1 MLDLIRESANSGK
14 LVIWEE
20 CARDGAQAKTLM
32 NAQQRIDI
40 VRAHAALY
48 GQDAARHL
56 IFATGF
62 PAIAPEEVEIMRQVV
77 AEVDTCYLASHGR
90 MIKDDVDLGI
100 DIMKKAK
107 YGRVSYFFPASERMC
122 QVLVHKPPREVLK
135 QGIEMARYALD
146 KANGIPIDV
155 ALIDVARADPN
166 YVAEII
172 LALSEEGIAV
182 VKLCDSVGE
191 FYPFQADK
199 FFQTVMRQVGMA
211 KMAYKPVVGAH
222 LHNDLGFAFI
232 NNLEAVKNGV
242 RIVASSWL
250 GLGERN
256 GLPNTE
262 QVTFALTYQPERQ
275 MEKLGYTADFWYTP
289 PNLRGIVPIA
299 QKVSEYTG
307 MLIRV
312 TDAIVGTGVNSI
324 STGTPFTD
332 PNTFQP
338 FDAEEVLGV
347 SRRIVVT
354 QLASARVV
362 QAIAEELGYELTKE
376 QANVAAGWVK
386 KKAYERGEAVVP
398 GPEFSSFLHGLLS
411 SGTNGHN
418 QVAVFAEH

>member
-1 MLDLIRESANSGK
+1 MLDLIRESALSGH

-20 CARDGAQAKTLM
+20 SARDGAQAKTLM
-32 NAQQRIDI
+32 NAHQRIEI
-40 VRAHAALY
+40 ARAHSALY
-48 GQDAARHL
+48 GKDAARHL

-62 PAIAPEEVEIMRQVV
+62 PAIAKQEVEIMRRVV
-77 AEVDTCYLASHGR
+77 DEIDTCYLASHGR
-90 MIKDDVDLGI
+90 MLQEDVDLGI

-107 YGRVSYFFPASERMC
+107 YGRVSYFFPASERMS
-122 QVLVHKPPREVLK
+122 QVLLHTTPREVLK

-155 ALIDVARADPN
+155 ALIDVARSDPN
-166 YVAEII
+166 YVVEII
-172 LALSEEGIAV
+172 LALAEEGINV

-191 FYPFQADK
+191 FYPYQADK
-199 FFQTVMRQVGMA
+199 FFQTVMGQVNRA
-211 KMAYKPVVGAH
+211 KGVKPVVGAH
-222 LHNDLGFAFI
+222 LHNDIGFAFV

-242 RIVASSWL
+242 RVVASSWL

-256 GLPNTE
+256 GLANTE
-262 QVTFALTYQPERQ
+262 QVTFALAYQPERQ
-275 MEKLGYTADFWYTP
+275 LEKLGYEADFWYTS

-299 QKVSEYTG
+299 KKISEYTG

-338 FDAEEVLGV
+338 FPADEVLGV

-362 QAIAEELGYELTKE
+362 QAIAEEMGYELTKE
-376 QANVAAGWVK
+376 QANLAAGWVK

-398 GPEFSSFLHGLLS
+398 GPEFLSFLHGLV
-411 SGTNGHN
+411 SGNTTDHN
-418 QVAVFAEH
+418 KVAVFAEH